1 MKLKMLVD
9 SILDHF
15 DRLFKGFLLLFSYV
29 RFLANVRFI
38 GFFVARYKRR
48 KLLLFFLGLK

>member
-38 GFFVARYKRR
+38 GFFVAHYKRR